1 MYEAAIEA
9 ILSALGCQRAAIL
22 LRDGQRGM
30 RFAASHGLSEAYRK
44 AVEGHSPWP
53 AEEPN
58 PQPVCIPDV
67 ATADLDPEL
76 KRLMAKEGIGAVT
89 FIPLMIDRKL
99 GGKFATYYDGRH
111 EFSRQE
117 VELSLTIAR
126 QLALGIDRMRAEHE
140 ARERAERISQLLSLM
155 PAAVYTCD
163 AEGHITYF
171 NRRAAE
177 LWGREPELMTG
188 ERFCGSL
195 RLRRLDGSVLPHTEA
210 PMAAA
215 VRSGLSTRNGE
226 VVIERPDGSSVVASF
241 NIDPLYDEAGSITG
255 AINVFQD
262 ISERKQMEDA
272 LRRARSE
279 EEARRI
285 ELETLMEAVPAVV
298 WIAHDPECRQI
309 TGNHVGCEIL
319 RLPRGRN
326 LSRSAPPPERPTHF
340 DLYQNGRK
348 VADDDLPIQKAARTG
363 RAYLG
368 EELEL
373 RFDDGSS
380 EWLYGNAVP
389 LFDADQKVRG
399 VLATFVNITERKRA
413 EELVQAAKEELE
425 TRVRERTASLK
436 EAMEQMEEF
445 SYTVS
450 HDLRAPVRAMQGY
463 AEVVLEEF
471 GDRLDETAREYLDRI
486 IRGGRRMDQLIQDIL
501 TYSRLSR
508 REVQLEPVSLDKL
521 LRDIL
526 QQYPG
531 MQPPGARITIVGELP
546 AVMGHEPSL
555 VQAIS
560 NLLSNATKFV
570 SSGTA
575 TRVMLRAERRN
586 GYVRL
591 WIEDNGIGIRP
602 EHQHRLFGL
611 FERIHPEQ
619 RYEGTG
625 IGLAIV
631 RKALERMG
639 GKVGVESDG
648 LTGSR
653 FWIQL
658 PAAQA

>member
-1 MYEAAIEA
+1 
-9 ILSALGCQRAAIL
+9 
-22 LRDGQRGM
+22 
-30 RFAASHGLSEAYRK
+30 
-44 AVEGHSPWP
+44 
-53 AEEPN
+53 
-58 PQPVCIPDV
+58 
-67 ATADLDPEL
+67 
-76 KRLMAKEGIGAVT
+76 
-89 FIPLMIDRKL
+89 
-99 GGKFATYYDGRH
+99 
-111 EFSRQE
+111 
-117 VELSLTIAR
+117 
-126 QLALGIDRMRAEHE
+126 
-140 ARERAERISQLLSLM
+140 
-155 PAAVYTCD
+155 
-163 AEGHITYF
+163 
-171 NRRAAE
+171 
-177 LWGREPELMTG
+177 
-188 ERFCGSL
+188 
-195 RLRRLDGSVLPHTEA
+195 
-210 PMAAA
+210 
-215 VRSGLSTRNGE
+215 
-226 VVIERPDGSSVVASF
+226 
-241 NIDPLYDEAGSITG
+241 
-255 AINVFQD
+255 
-262 ISERKQMEDA
+262 
-272 LRRARSE
+272 
-279 EEARRI
+279 
-285 ELETLMEAVPAVV
+285 
-298 WIAHDPECRQI
+298 
-309 TGNHVGCEIL
+309 
-319 RLPRGRN
+319 LPRGRN